1 MTKVKPMNAFFM
13 TNQFLPNLPCQ
24 LNAQQLEMIT
34 EALNKYEK
42 TCEDAATKLEEAL
55 LAILPHTET

>member
-1 MTKVKPMNAFFM
+1 MNAFFM